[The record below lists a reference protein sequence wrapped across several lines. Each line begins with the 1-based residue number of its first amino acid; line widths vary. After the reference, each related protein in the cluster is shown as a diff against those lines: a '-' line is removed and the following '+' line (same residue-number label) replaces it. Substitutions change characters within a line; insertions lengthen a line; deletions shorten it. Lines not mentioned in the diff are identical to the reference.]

1 MSAENPNTEITNAEI
16 TNAENPPAA
25 PLLVD
30 GWRMAVGTLTAVP
43 VRPPSR
49 IDRRVAGAAM
59 LLAPVAAL
67 PVAAVWIV
75 CAVVASAALLPL
87 VLSVVAVA
95 GMCLATRAMHL
106 DGLADTADGLSASY
120 DRDRALQVMKTGD
133 VGPSG
138 AAAIA
143 LVLLLQVTAGE
154 ALFVLAPA
162 ALARVVVLGL
172 LAVCASRY
180 SLALAC
186 MRGVPSARPGGL
198 GATVAGS
205 VSRPAAAGA
214 GLFLAVVGALG
225 LAAAGGPWWGAPLIV
240 LTPVVATALLVR
252 RCVTRLGGITGDVLG
267 AAVEISC
274 ACALTVAAAVVTG
287 QLLPLP

>member
-1 MSAENPNTEITNAEI
+1 MNAEDPH
-16 TNAENPPAA
+16 TA

-59 LLAPVAAL
+59 LLAPLAAL
-67 PVAAVWIV
+67 PVAAVW
-75 CAVVASAALLPL
+75 VACALLASTVLSPL
-87 VLSVVAVA
+87 VLAVVAVA

-120 DRDRALQVMKTGD
+120 DRERALQVMKTGD

-143 LVLLLQVTAGE
+143 LTLLLQAAAGE
-154 ALFVLAPA
+154 SLFVLAPEA
-162 ALARVVVLGL
+162 PAQVAVLGV

-180 SLALAC
+180 ALALAC
-186 MRGVPSARPGGL
+186 VQGVPSARPGGL
-198 GATVAGS
+198 GATVSGS
-205 VSRPAAAGA
+205 VSRPAAAVAGA
-214 GLFLAVVGALG
+214 TFAVLGALA
-225 LAAAGGPWWGAPLIV
+225 LAAVGGPWWGAPLVV
-240 LTPVVATALLVR
+240 LAPVVTTALLVR
-252 RCVTRLGGITGDVLG
+252 RCTRRLGGITGDVLG

-274 ACALTVAAAVVTG
+274 ACALVLAAVVATG
-287 QLLPLP
+287 QLPLP